1 MLTNIERGIK
11 MSLSCIVNKNYVSKS
26 KELKLVQKQSRKYY
40 QERLFERAKN
50 APRTKIRKLA
60 SLGNVEGVIVSDVEI
75 PKTNQIIVNREEL
88 LGLIKN
94 SGLTGR
100 SGNGFSVYEKL
111 SLLKGD
117 NTVLIINGVECDPGL
132 VTDSWLYKNKT
143 SEIKSGAQII
153 KNTFGFDR
161 VILATKEPLHKV
173 SGIEQIKVPDRFP
186 LGYEKY
192 LIKHILGISIRENE
206 LPVEKG
212 ILVMNLQTVIA
223 INEILKNIEASQYK
237 YITVGNLNTGKAK
250 VARVKIGDCVEVVYK
265 ACFPESP
272 VKINAYYEGGGA
284 LNCSL
289 VSGSRRVDEK
299 TCYIATAKPIIFNET
314 SSCMRCGKCTTNCP
328 AGVLVHKAIKANG
341 YKEAKNFNVDSCIGC
356 GACTYGCKAGIDV
369 RGVMSCLKKEK

>member
-1 MLTNIERGIK
+1 

-60 SLGNVEGVIVSDVEI
+60 SLKEVENVIVSDVDI
-75 PKTNQIIVNREEL
+75 PKSDVTAMKKEDLISL
-88 LGLIKN
+88 LKN

-100 SGNGFSVYEKL
+100 SGNGFSVHEKL

-117 NTVLIINGVECDPGL
+117 NPILIINGVECDPGL

-143 SEIKSGAQII
+143 NEIKSASKVL
-153 KNTFGFDR
+153 KNALGLNR
-161 VILATKEPLHKV
+161 IILATKEPLHNV

-192 LIKHILGISIRENE
+192 LIKHVLGVSLRKNE
-206 LPVEKG
+206 VPVEKG

-223 INEILKNIEASQYK
+223 VSEILRNVMAAQYK
-237 YITVGNLNTGKAK
+237 YITVSNLDTGKAK
-250 VARVKIGDCVEVVYK
+250 VARVKIGDSVEAVYK
-265 ACFPESP
+265 ACYPERP
-272 VKINAYYEGGGA
+272 VKINGFYAGGGA

-289 VSGSRRVDEK
+289 VSGNQKIDER
-299 TCYIATAKPIIFNET
+299 TCYIATAKPLIFNEA

-328 AGVLVHKAIKANG
+328 AGVLVHKAIKAND
-341 YKEAKNFNVDSCIGC
+341 KNEAAIYDVDRCIGC

-369 RGVMSCLKKEK
+369 RGVVSCLKEEK